1 MKIKESSS
9 RKEKAAETRNKIYE
23 CAEQLFTKYGF
34 DDVSV
39 DAIVEMAG
47 VSKGSFYVYFESK
60 DSLIAFLIADYVKKI
75 DMDYKSY
82 FESFPANA
90 PAADILLA
98 LIGKIVDVI
107 TDTIG
112 YDHMKTVYKVQLTKA
127 LNTDSVLSYNR
138 DLYKM
143 FQAVIDRG
151 IQQGEFEFVLPV
163 DTLTKHFVM
172 AIRGLTYEWCI
183 RYPDFDYKTHALIH
197 FEMLLTG
204 IKKR

>member
-1 MKIKESSS
+1 VKIKETSS
-9 RKEKAAETRNKIYE
+9 RKEKAAETRNKIYK

-47 VSKGSFYVYFESK
+47 VSKGSFYVHFESK

-75 DMDYKSY
+75 DMDYQSY
-82 FESFPANA
+82 FDSFPANA

-98 LIGKIVDVI
+98 LIEKIVDVI

-112 YDHMKTVYKVQLTKA
+112 YDHMKTVYKVHLTKA

-151 IQQGEFEFVLPV
+151 IQQGEFKSDLPI
-163 DTLTKHFVM
+163 DILTKHFVM

-183 RYPDFDYKTHALIH
+183 RYPDFDYKTQALIH

-204 IKKR
+204 IKTR

>member
-1 MKIKESSS
+1 VKIKETSN
-9 RKEKAAETRNKIYE
+9 RKEKAVETRNKIYD

-47 VSKGSFYVYFESK
+47 VSKGSFYVHFESK

-75 DMDYKSY
+75 DMDYQSY

-90 PAADILLA
+90 RAADILLA
-98 LIGKIVDVI
+98 LIAKIVDVI

-112 YDHMKTVYKVQLTKA
+112 YDHMRTVYKVQLTKA

-143 FQAVIDRG
+143 FHAVIDKG
-151 IQQGEFEFVLPV
+151 IQQGEFKYALPV

-183 RYPDFDYKTHALIH
+183 RYPDFDYKEQALIH

-204 IKKR
+204 IMNR